1 MLKSLIIFD
10 NVESKVLFQTR
21 DNEFLREHQDIV
33 IGFLKAIDD
42 WASQYSGKGADVFQT
57 ESLRIT
63 FKKSQ
68 EFNLTFASCTDLSD
82 PLETDKENLET
93 IKYAFIHSYWELFTS
108 DKRKNLTDEDK
119 EEFKALLD
127 SI

>member
-10 NVESKVLFQTR
+10 NVDSKILFQTR

-82 PLETDKENLET
+82 PLDVDKEHLET

-119 EEFKALLD
+119 EEFKALLE